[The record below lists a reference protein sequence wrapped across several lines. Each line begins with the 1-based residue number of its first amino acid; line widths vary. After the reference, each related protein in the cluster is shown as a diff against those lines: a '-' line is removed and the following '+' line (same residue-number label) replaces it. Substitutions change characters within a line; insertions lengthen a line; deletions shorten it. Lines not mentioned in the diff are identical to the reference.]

1 MKKLLSLACLM
12 VFLTAVG
19 APARAADSGAK
30 AAFERASHD
39 FESAWN
45 AHDAK
50 KMAAVWA
57 EDGDLINPFNR
68 VEKGRAEIEKLFVEE
83 QGGPMKAST
92 YKIES
97 STLREI
103 GKDAAVGD
111 WSAVVTGITS
121 PDGKTQPP
129 FPHHV
134 TTFLVKI
141 AGKWQVEAGRGYVF
155 AGPPPAP
162 AEK

>member
-1 MKKLLSLACLM
+1 MRRMLSAAVVAVLA
-12 VFLTAVG
+12 AAIG

-30 AAFERASHD
+30 AAFERASHE

-57 EDGDLINPFNR
+57 EDGDLINPFER
-68 VEKGRAEIEKLFVEE
+68 VERNRAAIEKLFVEE

-103 GKDAAVGD
+103 GKDVAVGD
-111 WSAVVTGITS
+111 WTSVVTGIVG
-121 PDGKTQPP
+121 PDGKAQPQ
-129 FPHHV
+129 FRHHV
-134 TTFLVKI
+134 TQVFVKI
-141 AGKWQVEAGRGYVF
+141 GGRWELEAARGYVF
-155 AGPPPAP
+155 AGAPPEPA
-162 AEK
+162 K